1 MGLTLLVFYPGIMT
15 YDGKYVYEDIAK
27 AVWGDWQSPVMT
39 VLWGLINPV
48 APGAASMFLLIAT
61 SYWLAFGLLA
71 FALVRRAILLALLL
85 PLLALTPPAFV
96 FAGIIWRDV
105 LFSVTWLLA
114 GSIAFVAAD
123 RPPSR
128 ACRFRRWRLRCAALA
143 SCCVRMLL
151 SQRRCSPHTSIW
163 PNQFSWKRTAILF
176 LPAMAVFFGLVQVV
190 YYGALGA
197 IRQHPLQSI
206 MVFDLG
212 GISHFTRQN
221 QFPVR
226 WNEAETDLL
235 LNVCYKPTEWDIYWT
250 RTPCQFVM
258 HKLETEEKVFGTPA
272 VTSAWINAI
281 THHPVAYLEHRTAF
295 MWNFLAGSNL
305 TMWLIDIEDTTK
317 TPFPDRS
324 AFVAVKNIHDAL
336 KPTPLFRAGSWLLV
350 CIGICAVWLAPAR
363 PAGRGLY
370 HRCLRLGGG
379 LCPDLLCRRRGL
391 RLPLWLLG
399 GARQPDRLCRC
410 GRQCRSGVDRQKLRL
425 RQLREAAAKPC
436 NSSNVPDST
445 MRPPSNTRMCVALRM
460 VARRCAMTKVV
471 RFFMTSSSAVKTRC
485 SVAASSALVASSR
498 MRIGGSLSSA
508 RAIDRR

>member
-1 MGLTLLVFYPGIMT
+1 MPRRDDGPESFWPARLAVIALVLAGYGLTLLVFYPGVMT

-27 AVWGDWQSPVMT
+27 AVWGDWQSPAMIA
-39 VLWGLINPV
+39 LWRFINPV
-48 APGAASMFLLIAT
+48 APGAASMFLLIITA
-61 SYWLAFGLLA
+61 YWLAFGLLA
-71 FALVRRAILLALLL
+71 MAFVRRAILLAYLL

-123 RPPSR
+123 RAAVARVP
-128 ACRFRRWRLRCAALA
+128 LQTLALA
-143 SCCVRMLL
+143 LCGFGVLL
-151 SQRRCSPHTSIW
+151 RPNALIAAPLLAAYTIW

-317 TPFPDRS
+317 IPFPDRS

-350 CIGICAVWLAPAR
+350 CIGLCAVGW
-363 PAGRGLY
+363 
-370 HRCLRLGGG
+370 
-379 LCPDLLCRRRGL
+379 RRRD
-391 RLPLWLLG
+391 RPE
-399 GARQPDRLCRC
+399 GAYIIGVC
-410 GRQCRSGVDRQKLRL
+410 GSAVVYVLTFYAVGVASDFRYGYWAVLASL
-425 RQLREAAAKPC
+425 TGCVVAAA
-436 NSSNVPDST
+436 S
-445 MRPPSNTRMCVALRM
+445 ALR
-460 VARRCAMTKVV
+460 RRSAKTAP
-471 RFFMTSSSAVKTRC
+471 SSA
-485 SVAASSALVASSR
+485 A
-498 MRIGGSLSSA
+498 
-508 RAIDRR
+508 